1 LAERAEGPV
10 AAPSRARGLA
20 AELIVALLGLVLL
33 GWAAAADV
41 HWLDRHVLPDFYTPR
56 ERQVLILTLLRGTAA
71 ALGLALVFVVRPWA
85 GRTLARTTLARLT
98 YDVGPV
104 ALAVML
110 SLAASEFLLSRL
122 PWLGTQ
128 EVPARREPLR
138 HRDPRLGWVFDP
150 AREGLG
156 KPLGGRR
163 IAYAFDAQ
171 GHRVRRLGD
180 RVDPARPTILFTGE
194 SVMVGH
200 GLTWE
205 ESLPAQVEV
214 LTGVQSA
221 NLAVEGYATDQSY
234 LRLRDEWAGYRRPVA
249 VVALFMPSLL
259 RRTLDVDRPH
269 LDPDLT
275 WRPPVRSLKLAEVA
289 RRAVPYRSERDID
302 RGVATSRAALADT
315 VVLARRRGAVP
326 LILVPQLRPE
336 TPVEAQ
342 LRRRVLDEAGLPYV
356 IVRIDPTWLIPHNR
370 HPDARASRAM
380 AQAVA
385 GYLAAHGVAG
395 VSSSAPSSTSG
406 NRVTS
411 N

>member
-1 LAERAEGPV
+1 LAERAKGPV
-10 AAPSRARGLA
+10 AAPSRARGLV
-20 AELIVALLGLVLL
+20 AELVVVVLGLALL
-33 GWAAAADV
+33 GWAAAADT

-56 ERQVLILTLLRGTAA
+56 ERQVLILNLLRGAAA

-85 GRTLARTTLARLT
+85 GRKLTDTTSARLA
-98 YDVGPV
+98 YDVAPM
-104 ALAVML
+104 ALAVAL

-128 EVPARREPLR
+128 EVPAPREPLR
-138 HRDPRLGWVFDP
+138 QRDPRLGWVFVP
-150 AREGLG
+150 SREGVG
-156 KPLGGRR
+156 RLGGRD
-163 IAYAFDAQ
+163 IAYAFDAE

-180 RVDPARPTILFTGE
+180 QVDYARPTILFTGE

-205 ESLPAQVEV
+205 ESLPAQVEA

-234 LRLRDEWAGYRRPVA
+234 LRLRDEQADFRRPVA

-259 RRTLDVDRPH
+259 RRTLDRDRPH
-269 LDPDLT
+269 LSRSLAV
-275 WRPPVRSLKLAEVA
+275 RPPTPSLKLAEVA
-289 RRAVPYRSERDID
+289 RRAIPYRSERSID
-302 RGVATSRAALADT
+302 RGVAISRAALADT
-315 VVLARRRGAVP
+315 VALARQRGAVP
-326 LILVPQLRPE
+326 LILVPQMRPE
-336 TPVEAQ
+336 TPVEAD
-342 LRRRVLDEAGLPYV
+342 LRRRVLDGADLPYV
-356 IVRIDPTWLIPHNR
+356 IVRIDPAWLIPHNR

-380 AQAVA
+380 ARAVA
-385 GYLAAHGVAG
+385 GYLAARG
-395 VSSSAPSSTSG
+395 VSSASSSASG

>member
-1 LAERAEGPV
+1 MAERAGVPV
-10 AAPSRARGLA
+10 ATPSKARGLA
-20 AELIVALLGLVLL
+20 AELVVVLLGLALL
-33 GWAAAADV
+33 GWAAAADA

-56 ERQVLILTLLRGTAA
+56 ERQVLILNVLRIGVAI
-71 ALGLALVFVVRPWA
+71 LGLALVFLVRSWA
-85 GRTLARTTLARLT
+85 GRKVAVVPLGRLAYEIAPVTLA
-98 YDVGPV
+98 VV
-104 ALAVML
+104 L
-110 SLAASEFLLSRL
+110 SLVASEFLLSRL

-128 EVPARREPLR
+128 EVPAPREPLR
-138 HRDPRLGWVFDP
+138 HRDRRLGWTFIP
-150 AREGLG
+150 SREGVG
-156 KPLGGRR
+156 RLGGRD

-171 GHRVRRLGD
+171 GRRVRRLGD

-200 GLTWE
+200 GLTWD
-205 ESLPAQVEV
+205 ESLPAQVEA

-234 LRLRDEWAGYRRPVA
+234 LRLRDELPGFQHPVA
-249 VVALFMPSLL
+249 VVALFMPALL
-259 RRTLDVDRPH
+259 RRTMDVDRPH
-269 LDPDLT
+269 LEPDLT
-275 WRPPVRSLKLAEVA
+275 WRPPTRSLKLVEVA

-315 VVLARRRGAVP
+315 VALAHRRGAVP

-336 TPVEAQ
+336 TPVEAD
-342 LRRRVLDEAGLPYV
+342 LRRRVLDEAGLPYL
-356 IVRIDPTWLIPHNR
+356 IVKIDPSWLIPHNR

-385 GYLAAHGVAG
+385 TYLEAHS
-395 VSSSAPSSTSG
+395 VSGTSG
-406 NRVTS
+406 NRVAP

>member
-1 LAERAEGPV
+1 MAERAGAPI
-10 AAPSRARGLA
+10 AAPSKARGLA
-20 AELIVALLGLVLL
+20 AEMVVVLLGLVLL

-56 ERQVLILTLLRGTAA
+56 ERQVMILNGLRIAVA
-71 ALGLALVFVVRPWA
+71 ILGLSLVFFVRPWA
-85 GRTLARTTLARLT
+85 GRKVVAVPFGRLAYEIAPVTLAVL
-98 YDVGPV
+98 
-104 ALAVML
+104 L
-110 SLAASEFLLSRL
+110 SLVASEFLLSRL

-128 EVPARREPLR
+128 EAPAPREPLR
-138 HRDPRLGWVFDP
+138 HRDRRLGWVFIP
-150 AREGLG
+150 SREGVG
-156 KPLGGRR
+156 RLGGRD

-180 RVDPARPTILFTGE
+180 RVDPTRPTILFTGE

-205 ESLPAQVEV
+205 ESLPAQVEA
-214 LTGVQSA
+214 LTGVQGA

-234 LRLRDEWAGYRRPVA
+234 LRLRDELPGFQRPVA
-249 VVALFMPSLL
+249 VVALFMPALL
-259 RRTLDVDRPH
+259 RRTMDVDRPH
-269 LDPDLT
+269 LEPDLT
-275 WRPPVRSLKLAEVA
+275 WRPPQRALKLVEVA

-302 RGVATSRAALADT
+302 RGVDTSRAALADT
-315 VVLARRRGAVP
+315 VAMARRRGAVP

-336 TPVEAQ
+336 TPVEAA
-342 LRRRVLDEAGLPYV
+342 LRRRVLDEAGLPYL
-356 IVRIDPTWLIPHNR
+356 IVRIDPSWLIPHNR

-385 GYLAAHGVAG
+385 GYLAARN
-395 VSSSAPSSTSG
+395 VSDGSG
-406 NRVTS
+406 NRVAG